1 MNRFGIREICD
12 VVFKPLTSVDLGN
25 QHFDAGQPMLYI
37 DSAKTSSLEGAA
49 TTVYAQ
55 GGKGNP
61 RLIAWDGEIKFTKSL
76 LPSKKQLLNCGEV
89 LRVQP
94 TNFLW

>member
-1 MNRFGIREICD
+1 M
-12 VVFKPLTSVDLGN
+12 
-25 QHFDAGQPMLYI
+25 QPMLFI

-61 RLIAWDGEIKFTKSL
+61 RLIGWEVHFICPAYTYPEAYIK
-76 LPSKKQLLNCGEV
+76 
-89 LRVQP
+89 
-94 TNFLW
+94 

>member
-1 MNRFGIREICD
+1 MIREICD
-12 VVFKPLTSVDLGN
+12 VVFKPLTSVDLGS

-55 GGKGNP
+55 GGKG
-61 RLIAWDGEIKFTKSL
+61 K
-76 LPSKKQLLNCGEV
+76 
-89 LRVQP
+89 
-94 TNFLW
+94 